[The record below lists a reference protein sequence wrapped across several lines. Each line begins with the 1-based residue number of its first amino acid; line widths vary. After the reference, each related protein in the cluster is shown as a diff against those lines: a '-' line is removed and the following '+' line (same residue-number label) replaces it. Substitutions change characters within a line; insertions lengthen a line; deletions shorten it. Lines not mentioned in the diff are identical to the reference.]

1 MKLRAVLRSISWL
14 SVSARSID
22 RSCLG
27 AVHGTGL
34 LTRGPSD
41 ADAPGHLHT
50 LDVGGAAGMDGDDPV
65 TLLRLEE
72 PGGRA
77 PRGIGRERGGA
88 DRIQDRAGHPEAGGL
103 AVVRE
108 LRALVRFRLARVREI
123 EVAQAEEPGDLG
135 LDVDVGEAVAHI
147 LLLAERHAVA
157 LGLLTIAKEA
167 IPDAIATDPAAAA
180 VLELEVRRRDRP
192 ALVLAPD
199 QRERRHADVVE
210 EDRLLDPAVGP
221 TLAAGPHQLHRLHGD
236 PGQIRVDH
244 EPGEVLV
251 APALRVRADDH
262 PDPVGAVVA
271 ADEDLLALDHVL
283 VAVAHRGRHS
293 HTGQIGAGAGLGQEL
308 PRADL
313 AAIDRRQEPLALLLR
328 APDEDRGRAEP
339 AAAVV
344 IRRQR
349 EVEAIDLLLEAD

>member
-1 MKLRAVLRSISWL
+1 MKLRAVLRSISWP

-72 PGGRA
+72 PSGRA

-123 EVAQAEEPGDLG
+123 EVAQAEEPRDLG
-135 LDVDVGEAVAHI
+135 LDVDVGKAVPYV
-147 LLLAERHAVA
+147 LLLGERHAIA
-157 LGLLTIAKEA
+157 LGLL
-167 IPDAIATDPAAAA
+167 
-180 VLELEVRRRDRP
+180 
-192 ALVLAPD
+192 
-199 QRERRHADVVE
+199 
-210 EDRLLDPAVGP
+210 
-221 TLAAGPHQLHRLHGD
+221 
-236 PGQIRVDH
+236 
-244 EPGEVLV
+244 
-251 APALRVRADDH
+251 
-262 PDPVGAVVA
+262 
-271 ADEDLLALDHVL
+271 
-283 VAVAHRGRHS
+283 AVAQQPVP
-293 HTGQIGAGAGLGQEL
+293 HTVATY
-308 PRADL
+308 
-313 AAIDRRQEPLALLLR
+313 
-328 APDEDRGRAEP
+328 APG
-339 AAAVV
+339 
-344 IRRQR
+344 
-349 EVEAIDLLLEAD
+349 